1 MLNAQEKSTEDT
13 LSVVSV
19 DTERSESVVS
29 QEFGTSQASRFLKL
43 DWLGQTVASL
53 CWIASVFA
61 YGITSPGDWLQL
73 IAASCWLIANVTVI
87 FPNRTD

>member
-1 MLNAQEKSTEDT
+1 MLNAHEKSTENA

-29 QEFGTSQASRFLKL
+29 QEFGANQASRFLKL

-73 IAASCWLIANVTVI
+73 IAASCWLIANVAVI
-87 FPNRTD
+87 LPNRTD

>member
-1 MLNAQEKSTEDT
+1 MLNAQEKSTENT

-19 DTERSESVVS
+19 EMDRSESVVS
-29 QEFGTSQASRFLKL
+29 KEFGTSQASRFLKL

>member
-1 MLNAQEKSTEDT
+1 MLNAQEKSTET
-13 LSVVSV
+13 TFAVVPV
-19 DTERSESVVS
+19 DAPRRESVVRRG
-29 QEFGTSQASRFLKL
+29 FGASPASRFLKL
-43 DWLGQTVASL
+43 EWLGQTIASL